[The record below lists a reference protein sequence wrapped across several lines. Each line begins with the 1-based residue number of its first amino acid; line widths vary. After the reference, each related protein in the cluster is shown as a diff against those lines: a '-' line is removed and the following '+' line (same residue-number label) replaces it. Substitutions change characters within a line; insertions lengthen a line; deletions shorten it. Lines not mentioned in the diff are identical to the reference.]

1 MLQNKLSFN
10 QSSVSLEIIGVP
22 DLSNNESQ
30 DKISIISQWRLKI
43 INQPLIE
50 GNKDHLSSI
59 MKAFYIYSN
68 SLINYEAGLYKSKLI
83 DIVAENLF
91 THNVLLKSSKPDV
104 EPLTLKIGNSVLTD
118 IINCFDQLNSSSKVR
133 IASDKNFL
141 EYIPKNSKYNFHK
154 NKIPNLL
161 IPPLISIF
169 SLFFASS
176 ALIYFY
182 NVEDSYDKKAYL
194 YSSSKFN
201 SI

>member
-22 DLSNNESQ
+22 DLSNDESR

-59 MKAFYIYSN
+59 MKAFYTYSN
-68 SLINYEAGLYKSKLI
+68 SLINYEAGLYNSKLI

-91 THNVLLKSSKPDV
+91 THIVLLKSSKLDV
-104 EPLTLKIGNSVLTD
+104 EPLTLKIGNSVLAD

-141 EYIPKNSKYNFHK
+141 EYIPKNAKYNFHE

-169 SLFFASS
+169 SLFFVSS

-182 NVEDSYDKKAYL
+182 NVEDPNDKKTFL
-194 YSSSKFN
+194 YNISKFN